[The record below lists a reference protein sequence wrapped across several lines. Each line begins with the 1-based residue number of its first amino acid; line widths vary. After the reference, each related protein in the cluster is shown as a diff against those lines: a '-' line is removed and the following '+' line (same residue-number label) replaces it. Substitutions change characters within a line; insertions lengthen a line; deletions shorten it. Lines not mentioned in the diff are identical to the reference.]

1 MSCKL
6 LVVFGVFTGTY
17 LGNIISFP
25 LSGVLC
31 QYGFDGGWPSVF
43 YLFGKQGHTRCFGV
57 LMDKCLSECL
67 EPGGP
72 NYCADSATI
81 ATLPGDLSQ
90 MIFTL
95 S

>member
-6 LVVFGVFTGTY
+6 LVVFGVFTGAY

-57 LMDKCLSECL
+57 LMDNK
-67 EPGGP
+67 
-72 NYCADSATI
+72 YVHI
-81 ATLPGDLSQ
+81 
-90 MIFTL
+90 
-95 S
+95 